1 MKRGF
6 LFYFLLSLLGYSIYV
21 IMDAIGKKLIGT
33 YHVSQII
40 FINSIFA
47 LLPIA
52 IYVTYKKEWAEVK
65 KYNLKIQI
73 ARSSCA
79 LIAMM
84 IFFISSNYLPLI
96 TLYSI
101 VFVFPLALTIGA
113 NLFLGEA
120 VGWRRYT
127 AIIIGFI
134 GVLISINPFSIAFN
148 KLIILSFLSPIF
160 AALGWLIVKKYGQ
173 KESIFSFM
181 IYGKLFLIFITGS
194 VLIFYFKS
202 ESSFDLLL
210 NIISGLLRGI
220 GILLTFIA
228 ASKLPSYLFAPT
240 QYVQIII
247 GAIIGY
253 LYFGDLP
260 TFNNYIGNL
269 LIIGAG
275 IYIIHR
281 EFKLSKKIVTQS
293 IRPTILTINKK

>member
-52 IYVTYKKEWAEVK
+52 IYVTFKKEWAEVK

-113 NLFLGEA
+113 NLFLGEV

-127 AIIIGFI
+127 AIIVGFI
-134 GVLISINPFSIAFN
+134 GVLISINPFSMAFN

-260 TFNNYIGNL
+260 TLNNYIGNL
-269 LIIGAG
+269 IIIGAG

-293 IRPTILTINKK
+293 IRPTILAINKK